1 MGRIARHDPTRANVV
16 PLSIFAHGWHDNG
29 AARRGMARDTVDG
42 MTEADY
48 KQARREMEVSERF
61 KTNAQ
66 TLADITEEEDEAFL
80 ATVYE
85 ETGTIAPGRHT
96 KTREYARNYYHNVYK
111 HKMKERKQQELFEED
126 DND

>member
-1 MGRIARHDPTRANVV
+1 MGKIARHDPTRANVV
-16 PLSIFAHGWHDNG
+16 PLSIFAHGWHDTG
-29 AARRGMARDTVDG
+29 ASRRGMARDTVDG

-48 KQARREMEVSERF
+48 KQARREMEVSDRF

-96 KTREYARNYYHNVYK
+96 KTREYAKEYYYRVGK
-111 HKMKERKQQELFEED
+111 FKRMERRQQELFEE
-126 DND
+126 NGNG